1 MASGWWDVDLRSGE
15 SKTFTLNAGQRVWV
29 NCAKL
34 VHPMSA
40 PTGQKVRVALRT
52 KTGDVQ
58 RLELWAEWNYRSV
71 PSPVML
77 DEDFWLER
85 EEDACV
91 DTVARFVVCD
101 GNVIAIPV
109 RHTAE
114 YYQQQDR
121 ERQEAALADG
131 YVREALRFEDDD
143 EDEEWEYQEVVE
155 STAITDDEEESHGA
169 SEVTGFMEVAAA
181 DAEDQEGGGQS
192 QLLVLYRYTRFSAAW
207 SDGGVEPYGSTKE
220 YQLLLTAAAGYG
232 ARSLAWAGA
241 SLADRIYPR
250 GSNKQLRELWMNLA
264 SKVSLPPGA
273 ARVMVFVEVGL
284 LRQEDC
290 TQASMGQMRAALKDM
305 MTKQWPSRC
314 SPLELNLPEPVW
326 CGHDEHKAPQH
337 DKEMDGEQRPAKR
350 RRVVA
355 TEEDCVICYEPLK
368 GDDLA
373 AWPGCGKPHVL
384 HGACMQSVLDTKPMC
399 PVCRRDIQPTVYR
412 YELRK
417 C

>member
-1 MASGWWDVDLRSGE
+1 
-15 SKTFTLNAGQRVWV
+15 
-29 NCAKL
+29 
-34 VHPMSA
+34 MSA
-40 PTGQKVRVALRT
+40 PAGQKVHVTLRT

-58 RLELWAEWNYRSV
+58 RLELWAERNYVSV

-77 DEDFWLER
+77 YEDFWLER

-91 DTVARFVVCD
+91 DTVTRFVVCD

-109 RHTAE
+109 RETAE

-181 DAEDQEGGGQS
+181 DAEDQEGRGES

-207 SDGGVEPYGSTKE
+207 SDGGVEACGSTQE
-220 YQLLLTAAAGYG
+220 YQLQLTAAAGYG

-241 SLADRIYPR
+241 SLADRIYPK
-250 GSNKQLRELWMNLA
+250 GSNKQLRELWTSLA
-264 SKVSLPPGA
+264 SEASLPPGA
-273 ARVMVFVEVGL
+273 ARVKVFVEVGL
-284 LRQEDC
+284 LRQEEC
-290 TQASMGQMRAALKDM
+290 TQASMGQMRAVLKDM
-305 MTKQWPSRC
+305 MPQQWPTC
-314 SPLELNLPEPVW
+314 FSPLELNLPEPVW
-326 CGHDEHKAPQH
+326 CGRDD
-337 DKEMDGEQRPAKR
+337 DKDTDGEQRPTKR

-355 TEEDCVICYEPLK
+355 TEEDCIICYEPLK

-384 HGACMQSVLDTKPMC
+384 HGACMQSVLDTKPIC
-399 PVCRRDIQPTVYR
+399 PVCRRDVYIQPTVYR
-412 YELRK
+412 YEL
-417 C
+417 

>member
-1 MASGWWDVDLRSGE
+1 MGDGWWDVDLRSGE
-15 SKTFTLNAGQRVWV
+15 SKTFALNPGQRAWV
-29 NCAKL
+29 NRAEL
-34 VHPMSA
+34 VRPMSA
-40 PTGQKVRVALRT
+40 PAGQKVHVTLRT

-58 RLELWAEWNYRSV
+58 RLELWAERNYVSV

-91 DTVARFVVCD
+91 DTV
-101 GNVIAIPV
+101 
-109 RHTAE
+109 T
-114 YYQQQDR
+114 
-121 ERQEAALADG
+121 RQEAALADG
-131 YVREALRFEDDD
+131 YVREAVRFEDDD

-181 DAEDQEGGGQS
+181 DAEDQEGGGES

-207 SDGGVEPYGSTKE
+207 SDGGVEACGSTKE
-220 YQLLLTAAAGYG
+220 YQLRLTAAAGHG
-232 ARSLAWAGA
+232 ARSLPWAGA
-241 SLADRIYPR
+241 SLADRIYPK
-250 GSNKQLRELWMNLA
+250 GSNKQLRELWMSLA

-290 TQASMGQMRAALKDM
+290 TQASIGQMRAALKDM
-305 MTKQWPSRC
+305 MTQQWPSRS

-337 DKEMDGEQRPAKR
+337 DKEMDGEQRPTKR

-355 TEEDCVICYEPLK
+355 TEEDCVICYKPLK
-368 GDDLA
+368 GD
-373 AWPGCGKPHVL
+373 H
-384 HGACMQSVLDTKPMC
+384 
-399 PVCRRDIQPTVYR
+399 
-412 YELRK
+412 
-417 C
+417 